1 MPDDREQTGTT
12 RQMVPPSETQAHQTM
27 QPSLQNS
34 STKGLSD
41 EPVLD
46 QAAFQKSLAHR
57 SVLRQ
62 PGGNVQLVGHFD
74 YAMIQ
79 KPNEP

>member
-1 MPDDREQTGTT
+1 MPCDGEQTGTT
-12 RQMVPPSETQAHQTM
+12 QQMVPPREAQAHQTM

-46 QAAFQKSLAHR
+46 QAAF
-57 SVLRQ
+57 
-62 PGGNVQLVGHFD
+62 
-74 YAMIQ
+74 
-79 KPNEP
+79 